1 MALTEMVIMPG
12 EDYQA
17 ICDSVRAKTGGTEL
31 LKSGEVAPAID
42 GIEIN
47 TGIDTSD
54 GTAVANDIAYGKIAY
69 VNGEKIIGNIP
80 VDSYIDTNAY
90 VHWDSIN
97 KRFNLYSLPKQRVI
111 IGTKYSN
118 GEQTDDMVD
127 LYCSG
132 NELGNAAVGD
142 VIQGKTFTSENGIKM
157 TGTIP
162 LKTQTDLTVN
172 NGMITVPAGFYSSNI
187 TKTDSNLIASNIKS
201 GVNIFGVTGILN
213 SLPNRIVKMTSGSFT
228 PTSDISGNYNITHGL
243 GSNADFFMV
252 WPSVIPS
259 DYYGTYLRFA
269 CGFTDPTVFANII
282 SYESAYLMQWYST
295 GASNGHYGPGV
306 YWYGNVDFS
315 VSFPVLSSNNSVA
328 LKSGVTYYWIAGTLA

>member
-12 EDYQA
+12 DDYQA

-31 LKSGEVAPAID
+31 LKSGEVASAID

-54 GTAVANDIAYGKIAY
+54 GTAGTNDIAYGKIAY

-90 VHWDSIN
+90 IHWDSIN
-97 KRFNLYSLPKQRVI
+97 KRFNLYSLPKQRI
-111 IGTKYSN
+111 IVGTKYPD
-118 GEQTDDMVD
+118 GERTDDMVD
-127 LYCSG
+127 LYCPG
-132 NELGNAAVGD
+132 NELGNAAIGD

-162 LKTQTDLTVN
+162 LKTQADLTAN

-213 SLPNRIVKMTSGSFT
+213 SLPNRVVKMTSGSFT
-228 PTSDISGNYNITHGL
+228 PTSDISSNYSVAHGL
-243 GSNADFFMV
+243 GSNADFFMI
-252 WPSVIPS
+252 WPSVIPTG
-259 DYYGTYLRFA
+259 YNGTYLKFA
-269 CGFTDPTVFANII
+269 CGFSDPTVFANIA
-282 SYESAYLMQWYST
+282 SYEGAYLMQWYSDGTSSGHKLT
-295 GASNGHYGPGV
+295 GT
-306 YWYGNVDFS
+306 YWYNSINFS
-315 VSFPVLSSNNSVA
+315 TTFPVLSSRGSVT

>member
-54 GTAVANDIAYGKIAY
+54 GTAVANDIAYGKTAY

-80 VDSYIDTNAY
+80 VDSYIDTNAQTY
-90 VHWDSIN
+90 WDSST
-97 KRFNLYSLPKQRVI
+97 KRFNLYSFPEERVI

-118 GEQTDDMVD
+118 EEQMDDMVD
-127 LYCSG
+127 LYCPGSK
-132 NELGNAAVGD
+132 LGNAAAKD
-142 VIQGKTFTSENGIKM
+142 VIQGKTFTSENGMKI

-162 LKTQTDLTVN
+162 EKTGTDITVN
-172 NGMITVPAGFYSSNI
+172 NGAITIPTGFYSSNI
-187 TKTDSNLIASNIKS
+187 TKTDSNLVAGNIKS
-201 GVNIFGVTGILN
+201 GVSIFGVTGTFN
-213 SLPNRIVKMTSGSFT
+213 PLPNRVVKMTSGSFT
-228 PTSDISGNYNITHGL
+228 PTSDISGDYYITHGL

-259 DYYGTYLRFA
+259 NYYSNYLRFT
-269 CGFTDPTVFANII
+269 CGFSDQNVFTNIE
-282 SYESAYLMQWYST
+282 SFESAYLIHWYSD
-295 GASNGHYGPGV
+295 GSGHYSPGV
-306 YWYGNVDFS
+306 YWRGSINFNT
-315 VSFPVLSSNNSVA
+315 SFPVITSNNSLS